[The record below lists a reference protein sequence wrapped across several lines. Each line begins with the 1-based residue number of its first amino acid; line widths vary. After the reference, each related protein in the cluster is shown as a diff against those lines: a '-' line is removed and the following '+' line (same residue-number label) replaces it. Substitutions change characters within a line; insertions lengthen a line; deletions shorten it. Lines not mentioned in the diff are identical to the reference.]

1 MRLKC
6 SQDVQKNKS
15 LLIKEKCSQD
25 EKEKTEVIEY
35 QKLKK
40 NLVCKVFI

>member
-25 EKEKTEVIEY
+25 EKENRSNWISKAEEEFS
-35 QKLKK
+35 L
-40 NLVCKVFI
+40 